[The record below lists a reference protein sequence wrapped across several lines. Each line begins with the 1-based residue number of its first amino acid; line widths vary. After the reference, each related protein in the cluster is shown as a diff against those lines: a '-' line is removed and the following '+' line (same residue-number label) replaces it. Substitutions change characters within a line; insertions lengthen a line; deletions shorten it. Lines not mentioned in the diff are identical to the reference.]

1 VEVTEISE
9 TIAEPPGHG
18 HPHHSV
24 TDETFRKRVGVFIG
38 CLALALAITGM
49 GGASAMKQ
57 VINANIERS
66 DEFAYYQAKNTRQS
80 NTRMADDQLTAM
92 LATRPDLPADAAQII
107 RAERERFAKDIERLE
122 SDETK
127 GDGKKQILAKAK
139 IAEAARDEA
148 QERSE
153 NFEFA
158 EAFLQIAVV
167 IASTSILTASRPL
180 LLISAIFAAFGVLG
194 SLNGFLLF
202 AALPHF

>member
-9 TIAEPPGHG
+9 TIAEPAGHG
-18 HPHHSV
+18 HHHV

-38 CLALALAITGM
+38 GLAMALAITGM
-49 GGASAMKQ
+49 GGSSAMKQ

-66 DEFAYYQAKNTRQS
+66 DHFSYYQAKNIRESDTKL
-80 NTRMADDQLTAM
+80 ADDQLAAL
-92 LATRPDLPADAAQII
+92 LATRPDLSADAAQII
-107 RAERERFAKDIERLE
+107 RAERERYAKDIDRFE
-122 SDETK
+122 SDEVK
-127 GDGKKQILAKAK
+127 GDGKKQILARAK

-180 LLISAIFAAFGVLG
+180 LLVSAIFAALGVLG